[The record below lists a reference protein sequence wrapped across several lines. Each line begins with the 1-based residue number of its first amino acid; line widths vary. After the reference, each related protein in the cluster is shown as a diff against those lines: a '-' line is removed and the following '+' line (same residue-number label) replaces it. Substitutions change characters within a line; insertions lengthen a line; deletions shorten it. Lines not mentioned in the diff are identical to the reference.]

1 MHFPTFKGSFM
12 TSRRRR
18 RLCAP
23 LPDDINVKS
32 EYIADQL
39 GISLDDF
46 ERYHHLG
53 LVSVSVKKDPHP
65 HFGLRHIRVRLGRRL
80 FEAVTD
86 GQGTVLYEAL
96 RSLGGNGSSDS

>member
-1 MHFPTFKGSFM
+1 M

-39 GISLDDF
+39 GISLEDF

-53 LVSVSVKKDPHP
+53 LLSVRVKKDPHLRS
-65 HFGLRHIRVRLGRRL
+65 GLRHIKVCLGSRL

-86 GQGTVLYEAL
+86 ARGTVLYEAL
-96 RSLGGNGSSDS
+96 RSLGGNGSSGT